1 MEHDIFF
8 NSLEQSLP
16 EVFPRKAVPRL
27 TGGFIAAG
35 TMANLDSQN
44 NGPAV
49 KIRLGKYVGYE
60 KNSFIN
66 WLKGR
71 VKGQSSFQ
79 HTIGDDNKD

>member
-8 NSLEQSLP
+8 DSLEKSLP

-35 TMANLDSQN
+35 TMANLDSYN
-44 NGPAV
+44 NGPPV

-60 KNSFIN
+60 KSSFIQ

-71 VKGQSSFQ
+71 VRTKKSIQGDSKG
-79 HTIGDDNKD
+79 